1 MFEAEKQKLQQRL
14 VDEKEKGKKQL
25 QDAEKDFELKRQED
39 KLQFEDELE
48 FTQSQLRQVED

>member
-25 QDAEKDFELKRQED
+25 QDAEKDFELKRHED

-48 FTQSQLRQVED
+48 FTQAQLRQVED

>member
-14 VDEKEKGKKQL
+14 ADEKEKGKKQL

-39 KLQFEDELE
+39 KL
-48 FTQSQLRQVED
+48 